1 MCDKIMEKIN
11 IHELVR
17 EGMRE
22 KKPWEHEKLNID
34 ELVKEIRIEK
44 LKEDNEDLKCEIAAL
59 KQDMEEVQHENSNMR
74 ALIQTSLSI
83 HNHAALQDEVEELK
97 KACAGKSAAD
107 IIELA
112 RRNNILVLNAYEK
125 KHGFDDCDDE
135 TWCLFIEYMKG
146 IACAGHL
153 DDSMREW
160 YEEFKINNNE

>member
-17 EGMRE
+17 QGMRNE

-74 ALIQTSLSI
+74 ALIQTSLRPVFWKIYNIFFSI
-83 HNHAALQDEVEELK
+83 AKANSSFFSHNL
-97 KACAGKSAAD
+97 
-107 IIELA
+107 
-112 RRNNILVLNAYEK
+112 R
-125 KHGFDDCDDE
+125 
-135 TWCLFIEYMKG
+135 
-146 IACAGHL
+146 
-153 DDSMREW
+153 
-160 YEEFKINNNE
+160 